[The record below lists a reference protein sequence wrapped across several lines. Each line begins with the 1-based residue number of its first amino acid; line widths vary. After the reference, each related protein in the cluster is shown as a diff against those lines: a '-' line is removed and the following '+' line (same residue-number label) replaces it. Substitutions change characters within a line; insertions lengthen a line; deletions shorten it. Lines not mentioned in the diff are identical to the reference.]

1 MFSTAQ
7 IDMINGLSA
16 PMRDE
21 GYVYYLAY
29 TDNTR
34 STSSDP
40 DLYIYFSK
48 EEIFAS
54 DMTSFFIPSNSK
66 FYSIRTSN
74 SSSYNNTGAR
84 ITVDDIELS
93 DNIVVD
99 DLEFI
104 STNASF
110 TSLSEVQ
117 PDFTVGEVSQYE
129 TQGALLFVVCVFL
142 LFFAFTKLFRRW

>member
-1 MFSTAQ
+1 MFSTTQ

-16 PMRDE
+16 PMRAE

-29 TDNTR
+29 TDNNKTN
-34 STSSDP
+34 SSDP

-48 EEIFAS
+48 EEIFGTDLNS
-54 DMTSFFIPSNSK
+54 YFIPSDSK

-84 ITVDDIELS
+84 ITVSDVELAE
-93 DNIVVD
+93 NISVD

-110 TSLSEVQ
+110 TSISEVQ
-117 PDFTVGEVSQYE
+117 PDFTVGEVTQYE

-142 LFFAFTKLFRRW
+142 CFFAFTKLFRRW